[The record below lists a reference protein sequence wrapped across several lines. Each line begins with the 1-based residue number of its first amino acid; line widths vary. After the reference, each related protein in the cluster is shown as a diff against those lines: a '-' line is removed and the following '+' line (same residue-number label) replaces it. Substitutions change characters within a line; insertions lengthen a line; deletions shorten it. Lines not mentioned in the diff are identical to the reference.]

1 MAGSQWI
8 SSFFNT
14 RLQLLEDVIVTLSGG
29 QPANWEKLCISL
41 FKIGVKITGSTI
53 TRIEQCH
60 SYSARARAEEA
71 WSIITGYNI
80 TVDMLTIALEDAGL
94 IRLSDAVKV
103 ALFGGSAMANIA
115 TFDPNPGVR
124 MNIGSINAGG
134 SVTIAPTA
142 PTMALRLTDMVAASK
157 KRIGDPL
164 DKLEDDACLV
174 VKVSCVNVTDDSKL
188 ADLDFEICGAYK
200 GLAAAKRE
208 ANLRLD
214 EEIQAAGGDETRV
227 CNMYTVWPFRAYASA
242 ARREVR
248 DRTRDAGQKAS
259 AAASK

>member
-1 MAGSQWI
+1 MGGAWGAVGGRLGGGRVPVIFRLPAHMA
-8 SSFFNT
+8 
-14 RLQLLEDVIVTLSGG
+14 
-29 QPANWEKLCISL
+29 
-41 FKIGVKITGSTI
+41 
-53 TRIEQCH
+53 
-60 SYSARARAEEA
+60 
-71 WSIITGYNI
+71 
-80 TVDMLTIALEDAGL
+80 M
-94 IRLSDAVKV
+94 
-103 ALFGGSAMANIA
+103 M
-115 TFDPNPGVR
+115 
-124 MNIGSINAGG
+124 
-134 SVTIAPTA
+134 
-142 PTMALRLTDMVAASK
+142 AASR

-164 DKLEDDACLV
+164 DKLEDNACLV

-242 ARREVR
+242 ARREVK

-259 AAASK
+259 LAAAPISR

>member
-1 MAGSQWI
+1 MAGSQHI
-8 SSFFNT
+8 CAFFNT

-29 QPANWEKLCISL
+29 QPPRWQDLCVSL
-41 FKIGVKITGSTI
+41 SKIGARITSSMI
-53 TRIEQCH
+53 TRIEECH

-71 WSIITGYNI
+71 WRTITGFNI
-80 TVDMLTIALEDAGL
+80 TVDMLIIALEDAKLG
-94 IRLSDAVKV
+94 RLSAAVKV
-103 ALFGGSAMANIA
+103 ALFGVSPMANIIA
-115 TFDPNPGVR
+115 FDPNPV
-124 MNIGSINAGG
+124 AC
-134 SVTIAPTA
+134 
-142 PTMALRLTDMVAASK
+142 TMSLRLTDMAAVASR

-214 EEIQAAGGDETRV
+214 DEIQAAGGDETRV

-248 DRTRDAGQKAS
+248 DRTRDAGQRAP

>member
-1 MAGSQWI
+1 MSGEHIHTFFNSRVELEAELI
-8 SSFFNT
+8 SS
-14 RLQLLEDVIVTLSGG
+14 LGG
-29 QPANWEKLCISL
+29 GLGMSSRWWKLMIELNKMGMPLTVGVCESIEAN
-41 FKIGVKITGSTI
+41 
-53 TRIEQCH
+53 
-60 SYSARARAEEA
+60 
-71 WSIITGYNI
+71 N
-80 TVDMLTIALEDAGL
+80 LTIASQAQSAWRTLKNRPITIDMLCIALSRAGL
-94 IRLSDAVKV
+94 GLWSEK
-103 ALFGGSAMANIA
+103 LN
-115 TFDPNPGVR
+115 
-124 MNIGSINAGG
+124 
-134 SVTIAPTA
+134 TIALYPQRALVFEPAAAIPPSTYEFKPTV

-200 GLAAAKRE
+200 GLPAAKRE

-242 ARREVR
+242 ARREVK

-259 AAASK
+259 TK

>member
-1 MAGSQWI
+1 MAGSQHVRA
-8 SSFFNT
+8 FFNT
-14 RLQLLEDVIVTLSGG
+14 RLQLNEDVIVTLSGG
-29 QPANWEKLCISL
+29 TPPNWEKLCLSL
-41 FKIGVKITGSTI
+41 FKIGVKITGSTM
-53 TRIEQCH
+53 TQIEQCH
-60 SYSARARAEEA
+60 SYSARARAQEA
-71 WSIITGYNI
+71 WDRITGFNI
-80 TVDMLTIALEDAGL
+80 TVDMLIIALEDAGL
-94 IRLSDAVKV
+94 LRLAEAVKV
-103 ALFGGSAMANIA
+103 ALHGGWPLANVS
-115 TFDPNPGVR
+115 TFEPLP
-124 MNIGSINAGG
+124 ALH
-134 SVTIAPTA
+134 PTA
-142 PTMALRLTDMVAASK
+142 YEVKPVMELRLTDMTMMAASR